1 MGGSALG
8 SASQQKWRYPAE
20 LQVSTPK
27 PTYKIYLGAM
37 SDMVVVVMMM
47 MMMMPRGIVALS

>member
-47 MMMMPRGIVALS
+47 MMMMMP